1 MAWADDEGYLYL
13 AGRKN
18 DMIIRGGENVYPI
31 EIETV
36 LADYPGVGEVAVIGV
51 PDDEWGES
59 VCAVLV
65 LASGYEEPDTEELR
79 SHCRRRLAAYK
90 VPTRFEFRAGLPVNV
105 SGKVLKSELRQTI
118 ASLLPVPSP
127 HPRNTG
133 VISPRP

>member
-36 LADYPGVGEVAVIGV
+36 LADYPGVGDVAVIGLH
-51 PDDEWGES
+51 DEEWGES

-65 LASGYEEPDTEELR
+65 MEPGTG
-79 SHCRRRLAAYK
+79 SPTPKSFAHCRRRLAAYK
-90 VPTRFEFRAGLPVNV
+90 VPRGSS
-105 SGKVLKSELRQTI
+105 SGRSCR
-118 ASLLPVPSP
+118 
-127 HPRNTG
+127 
-133 VISPRP
+133 